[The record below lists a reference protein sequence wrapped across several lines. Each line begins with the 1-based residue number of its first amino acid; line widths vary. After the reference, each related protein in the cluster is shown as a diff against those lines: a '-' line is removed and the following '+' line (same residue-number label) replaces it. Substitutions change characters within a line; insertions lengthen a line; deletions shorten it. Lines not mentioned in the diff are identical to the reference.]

1 MSDEVSV
8 QTLPIFNCLSYH
20 RVKRVIYSWIQILY
34 QLNVLKIFFPQSVV
48 CIFIFLLVILE
59 AQKFLILVKVNII
72 KSFFLYGLYYLSK
85 KSLPKQS
92 HILLYFLI

>member
-8 QTLPIFNCLSYH
+8 QILCPFLIVCLIREFEELSILDTKVKCFANIFS
-20 RVKRVIYSWIQILY
+20 
-34 QLNVLKIFFPQSVV
+34 QSVV

-72 KSFFLYGLYYLSK
+72 KSFFLLW
-85 KSLPKQS
+85 
-92 HILLYFLI
+92 ILLFI